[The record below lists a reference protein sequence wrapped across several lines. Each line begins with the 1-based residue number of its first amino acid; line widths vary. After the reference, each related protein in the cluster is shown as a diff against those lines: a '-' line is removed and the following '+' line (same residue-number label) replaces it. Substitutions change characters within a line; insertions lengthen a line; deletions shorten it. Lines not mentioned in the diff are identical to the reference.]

1 MHLPKLTSALALTAL
16 TFTLSAPPA
25 SSQNIPNQVSFV
37 CRSITS
43 RSGGRRTVP
52 ATVAFIPEAKQHR
65 RIIAWE
71 SDSFPNTGWTPRKR
85 CELISQKFQEFYN
98 QDRLRHMTH
107 GRINGSG
114 VICAPKFGGTCNTE
128 NQLFTV
134 KPGSDP
140 EKVLDELIEIAKG
153 QSAPVWQTA
162 DNNQRYLNFGLYL
175 ENALV
180 ADVTE

>member
-1 MHLPKLTSALALTAL
+1 MHLPKLTSAVALTAL

-37 CRSITS
+37 CRSIAS
-43 RSGGRRTVP
+43 RSGGLRTVP
-52 ATVAFIPEAKQHR
+52 ATVAFIPELRQHR

-71 SDSFPNTGWTPRKR
+71 SDSFPNTQWTPRKR
-85 CELISQKFQEFYN
+85 CEEISKKFQEFYN
-98 QDRLRHMTH
+98 QGQLGYMTH
-107 GRINGSG
+107 GRIRGSG
-114 VICAPKFGGTCNTE
+114 VICAPKFGETCNSK

-140 EKVLDELIEIAKG
+140 EKVLAELIEVARG

-175 ENALV
+175 ENALL